1 MTLADVI
8 TLILKASLFLVVVSL
23 GLRATIEDIAYLAAR
38 PVLLFKSILSM
49 NIVMLGFSLAAVSFF
64 QLPLPLQ
71 IALLGL
77 AMAPV
82 PPILTWKQKQAAGT
96 SSYAISLCVAASFFA
111 IILVPLAI
119 ALADVVIQAD
129 YRMPSIRVVPIV
141 LTSVIVPLVLGMMVE
156 RFTPSTAARIAE
168 PVAIA
173 GTALLIVAALPVLF
187 VTLPA
192 VWVLVG
198 KGLILF
204 LALFTAF
211 GLLVGHILG
220 GPHPRDRVVLALA
233 TGTRHPGVAMA
244 IAAYNFPNENAAV
257 AVVLLH
263 VFVGALVAIPYLKF
277 ARIHA
282 EPAQNLDK

>member
-8 TLILKASLFLVVVSL
+8 TLILKASLFLVVFSL
-23 GLRATIEDIAYLAAR
+23 GLRATFKDVAYLAAR
-38 PVLLFKSILSM
+38 PMLLFKSILSM
-49 NIVMLGFSLAAVSFF
+49 NIVMLGFSLAAASIFP
-64 QLPLPLQ
+64 LPFPLQ

-96 SSYAISLCVAASFFA
+96 SSYAISLCVTASFLA

-119 ALADVVIQAD
+119 ALADAVFQAD

-141 LTSVIVPLVLGMMVE
+141 LISVIVPLVLGMLVE
-156 RFTPSTAARIAE
+156 RLAPAVAARIAQ
-168 PVAIA
+168 PVATL
-173 GTALLIVAALPVLF
+173 GTVLLILAALPVLF
-187 VTLPA
+187 VTLPE

-198 KGLILF
+198 RGLLLF
-204 LALFTAF
+204 LVLFTAF
-211 GLLVGHILG
+211 GLLVGHVLG
-220 GPHPRDRVVLALA
+220 GPHAHDRVVLALA

-244 IAAYNFPNENAAV
+244 IAAYNFPGEKAAV

-263 VFVGALVAIPYLKF
+263 VFIGALVAIPYVKL
-277 ARIHA
+277 ARIRQAPA
-282 EPAQNLDK
+282 ENLDT

>member
-1 MTLADVI
+1 MTLADAI
-8 TLILKASLFLVVVSL
+8 TLILKASLFLVVFSL
-23 GLRATIEDIAYLAAR
+23 GLRATFTDIAYLLGR
-38 PVLLFKSILSM
+38 PALLFKSILSM
-49 NIVMLGFSLAAVSFF
+49 NIVMLGFSLAAASIFP
-64 QLPLPLQ
+64 LPVPLQ

-82 PPILTWKQKQAAGT
+82 PPILTWKQKRAAGT
-96 SSYAISLCVAASFFA
+96 SSYAISLCVTASFLA

-119 ALADVVIQAD
+119 ALADAVFHED

-141 LTSVIVPLVLGMMVE
+141 LISVIVPLVLGMLVE
-156 RFTPSTAARIAE
+156 RLAPAIAARIAQ
-168 PVAIA
+168 PVGAL
-173 GTALLIVAALPVLF
+173 GTVLLILAALPVLF

-198 KGLILF
+198 RGLLLF

-211 GLLVGHILG
+211 GLLVGHVLG
-220 GPHPRDRVVLALA
+220 GPHAHDRVVLALA

-244 IAAYNFPNENAAV
+244 IAAYNFPDEKAAV

-263 VFVGALVAIPYLKF
+263 VFIGALIAIPYLKF
-277 ARIHA
+277 ARVSA
-282 EPAQNLDK
+282 APAQNLES

>member
-8 TLILKASLFLVVVSL
+8 TLILKASLFLVVFSL
-23 GLRATIEDIAYLAAR
+23 GLRATFTDIAYLLGR

-49 NIVMLGFSLAAVSFF
+49 NIVMLGFSLAAASVFP
-64 QLPLPLQ
+64 LPLPLQ

-82 PPILTWKQKQAAGT
+82 PPILTWKQRRAAGT
-96 SSYAISLCVAASFFA
+96 SSYAISLCVTASFLA

-119 ALADVVIQAD
+119 ALADAVFEED

-141 LTSVIVPLVLGMMVE
+141 LISVIVPLVLGMLVE
-156 RFTPSTAARIAE
+156 RLAPAIAARAAR
-168 PVAIA
+168 PVAIT
-173 GTALLIVAALPVLF
+173 GTVLLVLAALPVLF
-187 VTLPA
+187 VTLPE

-198 KGLILF
+198 RGLIQF

-211 GLLVGHILG
+211 GLLVGHIMG
-220 GPHPRDRVVLALA
+220 GPHAHDRVVLALA

-244 IAAYNFPNENAAV
+244 IAAYNFPEEKAAV

-263 VFVGALVAIPYLKF
+263 VFIGALVAIPYLKF
-277 ARIHA
+277 ARVRTEPR
-282 EPAQNLDK
+282 EPAG

>member
-1 MTLADVI
+1 MTFADAI
-8 TLILKASLFLVVVSL
+8 TLFLKASLFLVVFSL
-23 GLRATIEDIAYLAAR
+23 GLRATFTDIAYLASR
-38 PVLLFKSILSM
+38 PMLLVKSILSM
-49 NIVMLGFSLAAVSFF
+49 NIIMLGFSLAAASVFP
-64 QLPLPLQ
+64 LPLPLQ

-96 SSYAISLCVAASFFA
+96 SSYAISLCVTASFLA
-111 IILVPLAI
+111 ILLVPLAI
-119 ALADVVIQAD
+119 ALADAVFEED

-141 LTSVIVPLVLGMMVE
+141 LISVIVPLVLGMLVE
-156 RFTPSTAARIAE
+156 RFAPAIAARAAR

-173 GTALLIVAALPVLF
+173 GTVLLILAALPVLF
-187 VTLPA
+187 VTLPE

-198 KGLILF
+198 RGLLLF

-211 GLLVGHILG
+211 GLLVGHLMG
-220 GPHPRDRVVLALA
+220 GPHAHDRVVLALA

-244 IAAYNFPNENAAV
+244 IAAYNFPDEKAAV

-263 VFVGALVAIPYLKF
+263 VFIGALVAIPYLKF
-277 ARIHA
+277 ARIRA
-282 EPAQNLDK
+282 APQELEG

>member
-8 TLILKASLFLVVVSL
+8 TFILKASLFLVVFSL
-23 GLRATIEDIAYLAAR
+23 GLRATFKDVTYLVAR

-49 NIVMLGFSLAAVSFF
+49 NIVMLGFSLAAASIF
-64 QLPLPLQ
+64 PLPVPLT

-96 SSYAISLCVAASFFA
+96 SSYAISLCVTASFLA
-111 IILVPLAI
+111 VILVPLAI
-119 ALADVVIQAD
+119 AIADAIFHEG

-141 LTSVIVPLVLGMMVE
+141 LISVIVPLVLGMLVE
-156 RFTPSTAARIAE
+156 RFAPAIAARIAQ
-168 PVAIA
+168 PVAIS
-173 GTALLIVAALPVLF
+173 GTALLILAALPVLF

-211 GLLVGHILG
+211 GLLVGHVLG
-220 GPHPRDRVVLALA
+220 GPHARDRVVLALA

-244 IAAYNFPNENAAV
+244 IAAYNFPGEKAAV

-263 VFVGALVAIPYLKF
+263 VFIGALVAIPYLKF
-277 ARIHA
+277 ARKRVA
-282 EPAQNLDK
+282 PEQK